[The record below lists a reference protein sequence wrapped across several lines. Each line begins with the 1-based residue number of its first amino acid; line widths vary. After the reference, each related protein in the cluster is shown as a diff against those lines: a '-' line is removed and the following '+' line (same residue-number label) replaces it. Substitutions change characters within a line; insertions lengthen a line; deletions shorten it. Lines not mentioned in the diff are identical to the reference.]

1 MTLSDTLSPEEDI
14 KPGPERDAGSRAST
28 IVVVLP
34 DADTAQACLD
44 LGEIAAIAV
53 GGAIAA
59 VHIGADPTKM
69 IAGTEEIDLQ
79 FLRERYEGTVKERV
93 SRIKCVFDQ
102 WTTAKAGRDK
112 IVWRDCTGDVDQCV
126 THESETADLLV
137 VPRTGSLDAR
147 DVVHSILFRE
157 HKLCLLPT
165 YRQSVAG
172 NFLDHV
178 LVAWKPEDNI
188 RRTLEAAVNWLA
200 HAQKITVVCVDDDK
214 QGSAEAAAVEQF
226 GRMGIR
232 TTTVAIRSGPES
244 VADALIGYAASIG
257 ATCIVAGAYRH
268 GELVEMVWGQVTR
281 QLIAHAQ
288 LPLLMM
294 H

>member
-1 MTLSDTLSPEEDI
+1 MTLSDTLSLEEDI
-14 KPGPERDAGSRAST
+14 NPGSERATGSRVPT
-28 IVVVLP
+28 IVVILP

-53 GGAIAA
+53 GGAISA
-59 VHIGADPTKM
+59 VHIGADPTNM
-69 IAGTEEIDLQ
+69 IADTEEMNLQ

-93 SRIKCVFDQ
+93 SRIKSVFDQ
-102 WTTAKAGRDK
+102 WSTAKAGRDK
-112 IVWRDCTGDVDQCV
+112 IAWRDCTGDVDHCV

-147 DVVHSILFRE
+147 DVVHTILFRE
-157 HKLCLLPT
+157 QKLCLLPT

-172 NFLDHV
+172 DFLDHV

-188 RRTLEAAVNWLA
+188 RRTLEASARWLA
-200 HAQKITVVCVDDDK
+200 HARKITVVCVDDDK
-214 QGSAEAAAVEQF
+214 QGSAEAEAIEQLS
-226 GRMGIR
+226 RLGIR

-244 VADALIGYAASIG
+244 VADALIGYGASIG

-268 GELVEMVWGQVTR
+268 GELVEMVWGKVTR
-281 QLIAHAQ
+281 HLIAHAQ